1 MSRKLAS
8 VVRVAKVSDIS
19 NSDNLSV
26 AEMEDKGWRVVVSRG
41 SLRAG
46 DLAVYFEI
54 DSALPVEDSRYG
66 FLKQR
71 CLKEFKRGNEVVLST
86 LRIKTVKLRGVISQ
100 GLLLPLS
107 DFPELSGCG
116 VGADVSSILHIE
128 HYDELAAPFRHE
140 HGVFVARSE
149 SRGEFP
155 SFIPKTDEERIQ
167 NLVEYFETMKGKRFE
182 VTSKD
187 DGTSMTVYYAP
198 SLHEEDPFRV
208 CSRNQDLKR
217 SNENSLWKIANTYEL
232 ESKLKSLGR
241 ELAFQGELVGPGVN
255 GNRDLYKEHEWHVFR
270 IWDIARACFLE
281 ASERRAL
288 CAELKIPHVPVIEE
302 ECPVFDRYRT
312 LDELLSYAEGQTVH
326 GHEREG
332 LVFKEIGTEVPVTF
346 KAVSNR
352 YLLKIK

>member
-1 MSRKLAS
+1 MIRKLAS
-8 VVRVAKVSDIS
+8 VVRIAKVSEIP

-26 AEMEDKGWRVVVSRG
+26 AEMDGKGWRVVISRG
-41 SLRAG
+41 SLRVG

-54 DSALPVEDSRYG
+54 DSALPPDDVRFA
-66 FLKQR
+66 FLKLR

-100 GLLLPLS
+100 GLLLPLTE
-107 DFPELSGCG
+107 FPELSGSA
-116 VGADVSSILHIE
+116 VGDDVGLILHVG
-128 HYDELAAPFRHE
+128 HYDEVAAPYRHE
-140 HGVFVARSE
+140 HGVFVAHSE

-155 SFIPKTDEERIQ
+155 TFIPKTDEERIQ
-167 NLVEYFETMKGKRFE
+167 NLVEYFATLKGRRFE

-198 SLHEEDPFRV
+198 SFHETDPFRV
-208 CSRNQDLKR
+208 CSRNHDLKP
-217 SNENSLWKIANTYEL
+217 SDQNSLWKVSRQYEL

-241 ELAFQGELVGPGVN
+241 ELAFQGELVGPGIN

-270 IWDIARACFLE
+270 IWDISRACYLE
-281 ASERRAL
+281 ATERREI
-288 CAELKIPHVPVIEE
+288 CAQLGIPHVPVVDES
-302 ECPVFDRYRT
+302 CPVFDLYDT
-312 LDELLSYAEGQTVH
+312 LDKLLSYAEGQTVH

-332 LVFKEIGTEVPVTF
+332 LVFKEVGTESPITF

-352 YLLKIK
+352 YLLKMK